1 MSLVGRISG
10 STTPMTNCL
19 SSRFTHHALR
29 TLHFTMNLSVYHF
42 KYKQVSGHEGI
53 VGRLSEAEIVNLLPR
68 VVEIATPAIYPPGSI
83 VWHEGELRHE
93 EIERCRW
100 MTFLTQIDTLVC
112 QDEAANRDQQI
123 AKTLRKDYDAFCAF
137 VESGVHQPILTL
149 DKDWVSKIAPQAF
162 DYQSPARQSPYL
174 IRAMLNLSYNAGAI
188 GRVLDP
194 MGGYG
199 QTLFE
204 CVLRGID
211 GATLEI
217 SPTASKRSAEN
228 LRKLLQRLEIPFE
241 EFQEG
246 ACHLFVTH
254 GSCQN
259 RYQIIN
265 GDTREAHRYLP
276 NQQFDSLVTD
286 LPYGIR
292 AGSRNEK
299 LTPIPLDRLL
309 DAALP
314 SWGGLLKPNGTV
326 VAAYNLNTLSRE
338 RMLTLIQKH
347 GCRQRF
353 ADANL
358 RERISGKIHRD
369 IIAFEKA

>member
-1 MSLVGRISG
+1 
-10 STTPMTNCL
+10 
-19 SSRFTHHALR
+19 
-29 TLHFTMNLSVYHF
+29 MNPISVYYF
-42 KYKQVSGHEGI
+42 QYKQVSGHEGI
-53 VGRLSEAEIVNLLPR
+53 VGRVSESEIMNLLPH
-68 VVEIATPAIYPPGSI
+68 VIEVATPEIYPPGSI
-83 VWHEGELRHE
+83 VWHGGALTPE

-100 MTFLTQIDTLVC
+100 MTFLIQINTLVWDDGVAS
-112 QDEAANRDQQI
+112 QDQRI
-123 AKTLRKDYDAFCAF
+123 AETLRKDYDVFCAF
-137 VESGVHQPILTL
+137 VESGRCQPVLTL
-149 DKDWVSKIAPQAF
+149 DKNWVATIAPQAF

-174 IRAMLNLSYNAGAI
+174 IRAMLNLSYNAAPI

-204 CVLRGID
+204 CVLRGVD

-228 LRKLLQRLEIPFE
+228 LRKLLQRLGTSFE
-241 EFQEG
+241 ESHDG
-246 ACHLFVTH
+246 ACHLFITH
-254 GSCQN
+254 DSPPN

-265 GDTREAHRYLP
+265 GDTREARRYLP
-276 NQQFDSLVTD
+276 NQQFDSLITD
-286 LPYGIR
+286 FPYGVR

-314 SWGGLLKPNGTV
+314 SWRRLLKPNGTV
-326 VAAYNLNTLSRE
+326 AVAYNLYTLPRE
-338 RMLTLIQKH
+338 TVLDLIQKH
-347 GCRQRF
+347 GFRQRF
-353 ADANL
+353 ADIDL

>member
-1 MSLVGRISG
+1 MNPSLYY
-10 STTPMTNCL
+10 
-19 SSRFTHHALR
+19 FQ
-29 TLHFTMNLSVYHF
+29 
-42 KYKQVSGHEGI
+42 YKQVSGHEGI

-68 VVEIATPAIYPPGSI
+68 VIELATPEIYPPGTI
-83 VWHEGELRHE
+83 VWHEGELSPE

-100 MTFLTQIDTLVC
+100 LTFLTQIETFMWEDR
-112 QDEAANRDQQI
+112 AANQDQRT
-123 AKTLRKDYDAFCAF
+123 AGLLRQDYDTFCEF
-137 VESGVHQPILTL
+137 IESGARQSILTL
-149 DKDWVSKIAPQAF
+149 NKNWVATIAPQAF

-174 IRAMLNLSYNAGAI
+174 IRAMLNLSYNGAPI
-188 GRVLDP
+188 DCVLDP

-204 CVLRGID
+204 CVLRGVD

-228 LRKLLQRLEIPFE
+228 LRKLLQRLGNHFE
-241 EFQEG
+241 ESHDGTSHFF
-246 ACHLFVTH
+246 LTH
-254 GSCQN
+254 GPSQN

-276 NQQFDSLVTD
+276 NQQFDSLITD
-286 LPYGIR
+286 FPYGVR

-299 LTPIPLDRLL
+299 LTPIPLDGLL

-314 SWGGLLKPNGTV
+314 SWKRLLKPNGTV
-326 VAAYNLNTLSRE
+326 VVAYNVNTLRRE
-338 RMLTLIQKH
+338 TVLDLIRKH
-347 GCRQRF
+347 GFRQRF
-353 ADANL
+353 ADADL